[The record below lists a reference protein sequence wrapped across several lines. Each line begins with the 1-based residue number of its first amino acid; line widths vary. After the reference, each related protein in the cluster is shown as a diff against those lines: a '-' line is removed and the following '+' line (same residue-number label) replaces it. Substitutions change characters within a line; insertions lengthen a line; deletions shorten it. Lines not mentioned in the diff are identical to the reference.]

1 MRRFTLLFAALAFVA
16 TAFAAVITEQPA
28 GTLKTY
34 TREGCCVISH
44 YDYGFYVAYQEGKV
58 SIVFGED
65 GKVYMKNPLMA
76 MAYDTW
82 VEGTLSDDGTTISIP
97 MGQVLYHSDNYNADV
112 ILSWGSTSEGF
123 INYDTYE
130 LEVNYTPDESV
141 EAAIFTI
148 DGDKIRLENSAGTA
162 MEALTGEDLAEFA
175 ATGLSAIWADTR
187 GWVETIEWFTTLT
200 ELPAAQ
206 PAVPANPEVIEWR
219 DMGNE
224 SGYNRLQFL
233 INPYDV
239 DGNPLDLEQGQLTY
253 SVFTDYDEIFTFTS
267 DRYGYDFNYQDVTE
281 VPYGQYS
288 YNFSPE
294 SIFFYRTNAEGYDRF
309 FEWRI
314 GLQVYY
320 TVNGVRN
327 ASDIVYLEVFPEP
340 EPIDPPVPG
349 EQTEAPS
356 ISADTQQGVHA
367 YFVTV
372 TPSEDCELY
381 YRYCKDN
388 GEWSDWTLYDDVIPF
403 EEDGYYQVE
412 AYALA
417 NGKSES
423 LHVSC
428 SFTVTPRTG
437 LDELNG
443 DKAVANVRYF
453 NVAGQEM
460 AQPNGMTIVVTTYT
474 DGTTSAAKV
483 MK

>member
-1 MRRFTLLFAALAFVA
+1 MFAALAFVA
-16 TAFAAVITEQPA
+16 TAFAAVITEQ
-28 GTLKTY
+28 
-34 TREGCCVISH
+34 
-44 YDYGFYVAYQEGKV
+44 
-58 SIVFGED
+58 
-65 GKVYMKNPLMA
+65 
-76 MAYDTW
+76 
-82 VEGTLSDDGTTISIP
+82 
-97 MGQVLYHSDNYNADV
+97 
-112 ILSWGSTSEGF
+112 
-123 INYDTYE
+123 
-130 LEVNYTPDESV
+130 
-141 EAAIFTI
+141 
-148 DGDKIRLENSAGTA
+148 
-162 MEALTGEDLAEFA
+162 
-175 ATGLSAIWADTR
+175 
-187 GWVETIEWFTTLT
+187 
-200 ELPAAQ
+200 PAAQ

-239 DGNPLDLEQGQLTY
+239 DGNPLDLEQGKLTY

-372 TPSEDCELY
+372 TPSEKSELY